1 MNAFKPFIYFS
12 ALLVLGCVTVGC
24 GYDNNAL
31 TTPSPASEARFTATL
46 LPSSEVPPIS
56 GSEAN
61 GSGTA
66 VVTFNLTKDSSG
78 YVTAAT
84 LDVTV
89 SATGFPPGTT
99 LTASH
104 IHGGAPGVNGGVF
117 VSFALGAGEV
127 TFPTGSGSF
136 TKQGVTLTVDQANA
150 IMANPSAFYVNIH
163 TAANSGGV
171 ARGQLTPAQ

>member
-12 ALLVLGCVTVGC
+12 ALLVLGTLTVGC
-24 GYDNNAL
+24 SDDNNAL
-31 TTPSPASEARFTATL
+31 TTPSSASVARFAATL

-66 VVTFNLTKDSSG
+66 AVTFNLSKDSSG
-78 YVTAAT
+78 SVTAAT

-89 SATGFPPGTT
+89 SATGFPAGTT
-99 LTASH
+99 LTGAH
-104 IHGGAPGVNGGVF
+104 IHGGAAGSNGGIL
-117 VSFALGAGEV
+117 VSFALAAGEV
-127 TFPTGSGSF
+127 VFANGSGSF
-136 TKQGVTLTVDQANA
+136 TKQGVSLTVDQANS

-163 TAANSGGV
+163 TASNPGGV
-171 ARGQLTPAQ
+171 ARGQLIAQ